1 VVNSDKK
8 RLILLLDFFAL
19 QDLLGAEMQAT
30 FDAKKALAKAELRNE
45 KLARLLGVQEIKNK
59 TLQDSLKRFYFL
71 MHLYPVAQ
79 ILLSRKGDIHPLCI
93 KLMHISIF
101 IAKLSSRVLQTSK
114 NGLQRSTRAIEKT
127 CSTCALRILFLHKY
141 MQLHAC

>member
-1 VVNSDKK
+1 
-8 RLILLLDFFAL
+8 
-19 QDLLGAEMQAT
+19 MQAT

-71 MHLYPVAQ
+71 VHLYPVAQ
-79 ILLSRKGDIHPLCI
+79 IPLSRKGNIHTLCI

-114 NGLQRSTRAIEKT
+114 NGLQRSTRAIKIT
-127 CSTCALRILFLHKY
+127 CSTYALRILFLHKY
-141 MQLHAC
+141 MQLHVC